1 MENLKEI
8 LDKKLQGG
16 DFIPDGLKLQ
26 PQEQEQIW
34 KSVESSLGRRSR
46 RRFYL
51 WSAASVA
58 AAAAIIAALVL
69 RNASDSSSTPF
80 YPEIQPIEKTTPL
93 AVSAEDGEDAHIPVL
108 GITGAA
114 ANSPVSRHSVYEDV
128 VPQPSQ
134 SQQPL
139 QTQQPQTEQQTQQP
153 QTEQQTQQREQQTQ
167 QPQPPIESQPKRSHS
182 TGRVQISDPWGSEPS
197 SSGMGSRIT
206 LSASSKISGRGKFD
220 DPSNQ
225 FFKGIAAK
233 TGQVAA
239 GAPIIVEQIS
249 QTRYIIP
256 ITATA
261 AISYRISERFS
272 IGTGLSYTYLQS
284 KYRGTINF
292 TPYTI
297 RQGLHYVGIPVNL
310 YFNIA
315 QTPNMN
321 FYVNGGGTVEKG
333 VRAVYNMKSKSGNST
348 VTSSIKGLQFSVTA
362 GAGAEYRLGKQKDVG
377 IYFEPNAV
385 YYINSKFPASVRTDH
400 PLHFDVEVGV
410 RIHLK

>member
-1 MENLKEI
+1 MKEI

-134 SQQPL
+134 
-139 QTQQPQTEQQTQQP
+139 TQQPQTEQQKEELQP
-153 QTEQQTQQREQQTQ
+153 EQQTQQREQQTQ
-167 QPQPPIESQPKRSHS
+167 QPQRQTEPQRQPQTESQPKRAYS
-182 TGRVQISDPWGSEPS
+182 TARAQIADPWGSESS

-206 LSASSKISGRGKFD
+206 LSASSKISGRGKFE

-233 TGQVAA
+233 TGQVAV

-249 QTRYIIP
+249 QTRYIVP

-410 RIHLK
+410 RVHLK

>member
-139 QTQQPQTEQQTQQP
+139 QTQP
-153 QTEQQTQQREQQTQ
+153 EQQTQQREQQTQ
-167 QPQPPIESQPKRSHS
+167 QPQRQTEPQRQPQTEFQPKRSHS

-197 SSGMGSRIT
+197 SNGMGSRIT
-206 LSASSKISGRGKFD
+206 LSASSKISGRGKFE

-249 QTRYIIP
+249 QTRYIVP

-261 AISYRISERFS
+261 AINYRISERFS

>member
-1 MENLKEI
+1 MKEI

-139 QTQQPQTEQQTQQP
+139 QTQQQQQQPQTEQQTQQP
-153 QTEQQTQQREQQTQ
+153 QRQTEPQR
-167 QPQPPIESQPKRSHS
+167 QPQTESQPKRAYS
-182 TGRVQISDPWGSEPS
+182 TARAQIADPWGSEPS
-197 SSGMGSRIT
+197 SNGMGSRIT
-206 LSASSKISGRGKFD
+206 LSASSKISGRGKFE

-261 AISYRISERFS
+261 AINYRISERFS

-410 RIHLK
+410 RFHLK

>member
-1 MENLKEI
+1 MKEI

-51 WSAASVA
+51 WSTASVA

-134 SQQPL
+134 PSQSQQP
-139 QTQQPQTEQQTQQP
+139 QQTQQQQQP
-153 QTEQQTQQREQQTQ
+153 QPEQQTQQREQQTQ
-167 QPQPPIESQPKRSHS
+167 QPQPPTESQPKRSHS
-182 TGRVQISDPWGSEPS
+182 TGRVQISDPWGSESS

-206 LSASSKISGRGKFD
+206 LSASSKISGRGKFE

-249 QTRYIIP
+249 QTRYIVP

-261 AISYRISERFS
+261 AINYRISERFS

-348 VTSSIKGLQFSVTA
+348 VTSSIKGLQFSVAA